1 MGDLDIQFQI
11 LELIIRKDT
20 RSLWS
25 HVSDFLDSSSP
36 SMIDYRLL
44 LILQKGVRYMNTI
57 KLFSNVPTD
66 GEIIPSRSA
75 PVDRQ

>member
-1 MGDLDIQFQI
+1 MSEFLDI
-11 LELIIRKDT
+11 
-20 RSLWS
+20 
-25 HVSDFLDSSSP
+25 SSP